1 MMRTRRWFVTAV
13 VTGGLALT
21 TAGCGLGAQDT
32 ATKDGAI
39 PAGELKGE
47 ISFATLAL
55 KPTFD
60 DYISGLIKTFETA
73 HPGTKV
79 NWLDLPFQGAQ
90 EKITTDAQAGTLP
103 DVVNLNPNFAQK
115 LEKQGVFFDLEANAG
130 DVKGTFVPGA
140 WDAFKVPGQPG
151 GFALPW
157 YLTSEVTMVNKDL
170 YIKAGLDPAK
180 PPATIDEALE
190 QSKKIA
196 EAGKGAFYG
205 MHPALENRFITD
217 LAKLNVPLLNQDQT
231 AWTFNTP
238 TAEQYVTK
246 LRELYQTKA
255 IAPDWLTQNHSKA
268 TEAYS
273 AGQSALFPS
282 GPNFL
287 KVVKQ
292 NAPAIAANTVVGPQ
306 LSGPT
311 GLTNMSVMG
320 LLVPKASKNPRLALE
335 FAKFVTNAENQLAF
349 SKIVTILPSTTTSLT
364 DPYFTDTSDGTPES
378 LARKLSAQQLA
389 KAQNLTP
396 VQFDDRTKAA
406 VIGKIQLAVKGDLDP
421 KTALNQAVDEANKLL
436 AK

>member
-1 MMRTRRWFVTAV
+1 MMRTRRWFVTAA
-13 VTGGLALT
+13 VTASFALA
-21 TAGCGLGAQDT
+21 TAGCGLGSDET
-32 ATKDGAI
+32 ATPDGKI

-60 DYISGLIKTFETA
+60 EYINGLIKKFEA
-73 HPGTKV
+73 DHPGTKI
-79 NWLDLPFQGAQ
+79 NWIDLPFQGAQ

-130 DVKGTFVPGA
+130 DVKSTFVPGA
-140 WDAFKVPGQPG
+140 WDTFKVPGQAG
-151 GFALPW
+151 AFALPW

-170 YIKAGLDPAK
+170 YAKAGFDPAK

-190 QSKKIA
+190 QAKKIA
-196 EAGKGAFYG
+196 EVSKGAYYG
-205 MHPALENRFITD
+205 VHPALENRFMTD
-217 LAKLNVPLLNQDQT
+217 LAKLGVPLLNADQSS
-231 AWTFNTP
+231 WTFNTD
-238 TAEQYVTK
+238 AAVQYVTK
-246 LRELYQTKA
+246 LRDLYQSKA
-255 IAPDWLTQNHSKA
+255 IAADWLTQNHSKA

-273 AGQSALFPS
+273 AGQTALFPS

-292 NAPAIAANTVVGPQ
+292 NAPAVAANTVVGPQ

-311 GLTNMSVMG
+311 GVTNMSVMG
-320 LLVPKASKNPRLALE
+320 LLIPKASKNPRLALE
-335 FAKFVTNAENQLAF
+335 FAKFVANAENQLAF
-349 SKIVTILPSTTTSLT
+349 AKIVTILPSTTASLA

-378 LARKLSAQQLA
+378 LARKLSAAQLA

-421 KTALNQAVDEANKLL
+421 KAALDEAVTEANKLL